1 MVTFL
6 VDPARLEC
14 GTGDIAESYS
24 ADRIAE
30 GRPIRKPFEWKGERW
45 VCVAQHAQSGEC
57 AATAYRLRP
66 WQRLTAPSKG
76 ELVSYSARVAVA
88 DMARADP
95 KGFYHGMAVRHRGQS
110 MALHGPPVL
119 FMVTEE
125 WEEREYEQL

>member
-6 VDPARLEC
+6 VDPARLER

-24 ADRIAE
+24 ADHIAD
-30 GRPIRKPFEWKGERW
+30 GKPIRKPFEWKGERG
-45 VCVAQHAQSGEC
+45 VCAAMAGEN

>member
-57 AATAYRLRP
+57 TATAYRLRP
-66 WQRLTAPSKG
+66 APSKG
-76 ELVSYSARVAVA
+76 ELASYSAKVA
-88 DMARADP
+88 DAWTARSDP
-95 KGFYHGMAVRHRGQS
+95 KGFYHGMAVRHRGKS

-119 FMVTEE
+119 FAVTEE
-125 WEEREYEQL
+125 WEEREYEH